1 MKNHSHIFIQS
12 LLAFAD
18 SIYGTTV
25 CTSAAIDAA
34 VSVDVVL
41 AVAFCDSANG
51 TTVCTCAAGDAI
63 FTNYVCH
70 ASNSPFFIL

>member
-1 MKNHSHIFIQS
+1 MPKSNHFFYSS

-18 SIYGTTV
+18 SAYGTTL
-25 CTSAAIDAA
+25 CTSAAIEAA
-34 VSVDVVL
+34 VSVDFIL
-41 AVAFCDSANG
+41 AVAFYDSANG

-63 FTNYVCH
+63 ITNYVCH